1 MSSVRLPALLRPGP
15 VGFRRFL
22 QQRGP
27 IFIKIGQHLA
37 LRPDVLPQPY
47 CDELI
52 QLLDQVPPFSW
63 TQARAILT
71 RELGREPMHEFRYID
86 PRPAAAG
93 SLAQVHRAVLKD
105 GTEVAVKVQRPGIE
119 EQVRR
124 DLRRA
129 RTLARLVEVSGV
141 QLGVSPQEV
150 VAELAEWLFQ
160 ELDFRRELA
169 NLTRLQGLAVDSP
182 VARIPRPFPH
192 LSTARVLT
200 AEYLHGI
207 PFTDL
212 LKAIRPGAL
221 EEARPVDAPG
231 IDFRQV
237 ARNLI
242 SSTLEQIFRYQFFHA
257 DLHPGNLFALPG
269 NVVGYVDFGLCDELD
284 SNVRASQLRYLSA
297 IYFNDRQAVFKAL
310 TEILIAGE
318 RTDLESFRHD
328 FEAENRE
335 LDRRGGWR
343 TTGGDPAERSPFGN
357 YLIGLMQAARRNHL
371 QVPARVLA
379 MYRAILTAETLARQ
393 LGAGDEVR
401 RVGQAFLRRLQLDDL
416 LTQACDFDKYTQLF
430 VSVLNLTRNGPKQL
444 NQILTEVSEG
454 SFSVKVQV
462 AEAARAA
469 RAQNQR
475 ARLLTTAILTVS
487 VTLLLLVPDLP
498 RPLGI
503 SLIWPLA
510 AALVYLYFWVA
521 VLWRRLT

>member
-1 MSSVRLPALLRPGP
+1 MSLVQPPAFLRPGP
-15 VGFRRFL
+15 VQFRQFL

-27 IFIKIGQHLA
+27 IFIKIGQYLA
-37 LRPDVLPQPY
+37 LRPDILPQRY

-52 QLLDQVPPFSW
+52 HLLDRVPPFPW
-63 TQARAILT
+63 PQARVILT
-71 RELGREPMHEFRYID
+71 QELGREPTEVFRYID
-86 PRPAAAG
+86 TRPAAAG
-93 SLAQVHRAVLKD
+93 SLAQVHRALLHD
-105 GTEVAVKVQRPGIE
+105 GTEVAVKVQRPRIG

-129 RTLARLVEVSGV
+129 RMLARMLEAGGV

-150 VAELAEWLFQ
+150 VAELAEWLYQ

-169 NLTRLQGLAVDSP
+169 NLTRLHGLAIDSP

-200 AEYLHGI
+200 AEYLRGI

-212 LKAIRPGAL
+212 LRAIQPATE

-231 IDFRQV
+231 IDFRLL

-242 SSTLEQIFRYQFFHA
+242 ASTLEQIFRYQFFHA

-297 IYFNDRQAVFKAL
+297 IYFNDREAVFKAL
-310 TEILIAGE
+310 TEVLIAGE
-318 RTDLESFRHD
+318 RTDLETFRRD

-343 TTGGDPAERSPFGN
+343 ATGRDSVERSPFGN
-357 YLIGLMQAARRNHL
+357 YLIGLMRAARRNHL

-379 MYRAILTAETLARQ
+379 MYRAILTAETIAQQ

-401 RVGQAFLRRLQLDDL
+401 RVGQTFLRRLQLEDL
-416 LTQACDFDKYTQLF
+416 FTQAFDFDKYTQLF
-430 VSVLNLTRNGPKQL
+430 VSLVNLTRHGPRQL
-444 NQILTEVSEG
+444 NQILTDVSEG
-454 SFSVKVQV
+454 SFSLKVQV
-462 AEAARAA
+462 AEASRSA

-487 VTLLLLVPDLP
+487 VSVLLLVPDLP
-498 RPLGI
+498 RPWGI
-503 SLIWPLA
+503 SLAWPLTA
-510 AALVYLYFWVA
+510 ILVVLYLGVA
-521 VLWRRLT
+521 FLWRRLR